1 MFATLFTRRARHIR
15 RRTPRVHDQRELLRR
30 RPDSKPRRIISA
42 RKKIVVQIHVSIGK
56 EASRMSEMPA
66 AELAVGDDSRGVAG
80 RGESEGQDEG
90 GAIPLGSGG
99 RRRCEIEEKNN
110 GGES

>member
-1 MFATLFTRRARHIR
+1 
-15 RRTPRVHDQRELLRR
+15 
-30 RPDSKPRRIISA
+30 
-42 RKKIVVQIHVSIGK
+42 
-56 EASRMSEMPA
+56 MSEMPA